1 MMMKR
6 GSLIKIMILLDT
18 HTWIWS
24 HSTTK
29 LLSDDI
35 KKLIKKT
42 PTDQRAI
49 ASISIWEFAM
59 MVVKGRIYV
68 KIDPKLWLENAIKN
82 SGLKI
87 IELSPEIALESCNL
101 PGEFHKDPA
110 DQIIVATARIHNL
123 TLLTKDRKILQYR
136 HVNARW

>member
-1 MMMKR
+1 MLTT

-24 HSTTK
+24 HSATK
-29 LLSDDI
+29 LLSDNA
-35 KKLIKKT
+35 KRLIKKT
-42 PTDQRAI
+42 QTDQRAI

-59 MVVKGRIYV
+59 MVVKGRIRV
-68 KIDPKLWLENAIKN
+68 KIDPKLWLDNAIQN
-82 SGLKI
+82 SGLKV

-101 PGEFHKDPA
+101 PGDFHKDPA

-123 TLLTKDRKILQYR
+123 TLLTKDRKILSYR
-136 HVNARW
+136 HVNALW

>member
-1 MMMKR
+1 
-6 GSLIKIMILLDT
+6 MILLDT

-24 HSTTK
+24 HSATK
-29 LLSDDI
+29 LLSDNV

-42 PTDQRAI
+42 LIDQRAI

-59 MVVKGRIYV
+59 MVVKGRIRV
-68 KIDPKLWLENAIKN
+68 KIDPKLWLDNAIRN
-82 SGLKI
+82 SGLKV

-101 PGEFHKDPA
+101 PGNFHKDSA

-123 TLLTKDRKILQYR
+123 TLLTKNRKILNYR
-136 HVNARW
+136 HVNALW

>member
-1 MMMKR
+1 MLTP

-24 HSTTK
+24 HSATR
-29 LLSDDI
+29 LLSDNA

-42 PTDQRAI
+42 LTNQRAI

-59 MVVKGRIYV
+59 MMVKGRINV
-68 KIDPKLWLENAIKN
+68 KIDPKLWLDNAIKN
-82 SGLKI
+82 SGLKV

-101 PGEFHKDPA
+101 PSDFHKDPA

-123 TLLTKDRKILQYR
+123 TLLTKDRKILNYR
-136 HVNARW
+136 HVNALW